1 MPTLELPRLRAD
13 QYAIATHP
21 AKRKECAMGRRW
33 GKTVLGGVL
42 EMNVLRQHGKCAWV
56 VPTYKNGRSL
66 WRWVQRIAY
75 PMTAQKLWDVSKAE
89 RTITT
94 HLGGF
99 FAIYSDD
106 NIDAIRSEDF
116 DLVIN
121 DEASRIKEESIHDAI
136 MPTLADRDGSLIDI
150 STPKGMN
157 WWYTACEQAKAD
169 KIEHA
174 YFCAPSS
181 ANPNPN
187 IQKAAR
193 LAKDRVPDRTY
204 RQEWL
209 AEFIQDGQIFRFVDA
224 RATATEQQQAIP
236 GHQYIMGVDWGKTE
250 DYTVLTIVDMTTR
263 ELVQI
268 DRFNTVDY
276 VIQIGRLKALYD
288 RFTPIVIVAEQ
299 NSIGMPIIEQLWREP
314 YELPVQPFVTSN
326 ATKARIIEDL
336 LLAFE
341 QNTIGI
347 LDDPI
352 LKSELKSY
360 AVKKTPTGLPMYGA
374 PDGMHDDCV
383 MSLAIA
389 WSAAADVSYVR

>member
-1 MPTLELPRLRAD
+1 
-13 QYAIATHP
+13 
-21 AKRKECAMGRRW
+21 MGRRW

-66 WRWVQRIAY
+66 WRWVQRVAY
-75 PMTAQKLWDVSKAE
+75 PMVAAKLWDVSKAE

-116 DLVIN
+116 DLIIN
-121 DEASRIKEESIHDAI
+121 DEASRIKEESVSDAI
-136 MPTLADRDGSLIDI
+136 MPCLADRDGSLIDI
-150 STPKGMN
+150 STPRGMN
-157 WWYTACEQAKAD
+157 WWYVECEAAKTNNTD
-169 KIEHA
+169 HA
-174 YFCAPSS
+174 FFCAPS
-181 ANPNPN
+181 AHNPNPN

-193 LAKDRVPDRTY
+193 LAKERVPDRTY

-209 AEFIQDGQIFRFVDA
+209 AEFVQDGQIFRFVDA
-224 RATATEQQQAIP
+224 RATATAQMQAIP
-236 GHQYIMGVDWGKTE
+236 GHTYIMGCDWGKTE
-250 DYTVLTIVDMTTR
+250 DFTVLAIIDMTTR
-263 ELVQI
+263 ELVLL

-276 VIQIGRLKALYD
+276 VVQIERLHALYK
-288 RFTPIVIVAEQ
+288 RFLPIVIMAEK
-299 NSIGMPIIEQLWREP
+299 NSIGMPIIEQLWRAP
-314 YELPVQPFVTSN
+314 YELPVQPFETSN

-347 LDDPI
+347 LDHAV
-352 LKSELKSY
+352 LKSELKAYTVS
-360 AVKKTPTGLPMYGA
+360 KTPTGLPLYGA
-374 PDGMHDDCV
+374 PSGMHDDTV
-383 MSLAIA
+383 MSLAMA
-389 WSAAADVSYVR
+389 WSAIGAQEYVK